1 MKKIN
6 RHSKA
11 TIEFSVGWQ
20 SNGVKYQDSLWTE
33 QVNMWR
39 DCFFPEL
46 ANILDGKS
54 EGDNVQVRV
63 PVDRTPAQYHT
74 NKLVEIKSDRF
85 YAPAH
90 PAQIIRPVPGR
101 FYPQGYLHGVNTI
114 FQVSA
119 APARCVQQGEKLLF
133 DLNHPLAGHDID
145 VTAEVISI
153 QQPDVERGGRCED
166 WLERICDNGPGM
178 QTRYR
183 NIATDFF
190 SPDGR
195 QPDDRS
201 SDEVFYAR
209 PRMVQHLDSSA
220 RETISRQYGKLISP
234 GARVLD
240 IMGSW
245 DSHLPD
251 HLHLQELTVL
261 GMNGIELAANRKA
274 TGTMIHNLNHDPH
287 LPLADKCLD
296 AVICTASVE
305 YLTDPLAVFSEMQ
318 RVLTPGGVLALAFSN
333 RWFPGKAIK
342 IWPDLHEFERLGMV
356 MEMFHRT
363 GGFTELA
370 CMTKRGMPRPEDDP
384 HWELPFSDPVFMA
397 WGKKS

>member
-6 RHSKA
+6 KHSKA
-11 TIEFSVGWQ
+11 TIEFLVEWQ
-20 SNGVKYQDSLWTE
+20 SNSVKHQDSLWTE

-39 DCFFPEL
+39 DCFLPEL
-46 ANILDGKS
+46 AKALEGKKA
-54 EGDNVQVRV
+54 GDKAYIQV
-63 PVDRTPAQYHT
+63 PADRTPATYHK
-74 NKLVEIKSDRF
+74 NKLVKIQSNRF
-85 YAPAH
+85 YDPAH
-90 PAQIIRPVPGR
+90 PAQVIRPVPGR
-101 FYPQGYLHGVNTI
+101 FYPQGFLHGVNTV

-119 APARCVQQGEKLLF
+119 APARCVQQGGKLVF
-133 DLNHPLAGHDID
+133 DLNHPLAGHDLD
-145 VTAEVISI
+145 VTAKVISI
-153 QQPDVERGGRCED
+153 CQLDVERGGRCED

-178 QTRYR
+178 QARYG

-190 SPDGR
+190 TLDGR
-195 QPDDRS
+195 QREDNTSDD
-201 SDEVFYAR
+201 VFYTQ

-220 RETISRQYGKLISP
+220 RETISRQYGKLIPS

-261 GMNGIELAANRKA
+261 GMNRNELAENRKA
-274 TGTMIHNLNHDPH
+274 TRTMIHDLNLDPN
-287 LPLADKCLD
+287 LPLADNSLD
-296 AVICTASVE
+296 AIICTASVE
-305 YLTDPLAVFSEMQ
+305 YLTDPLAVFFEMQ

-370 CMTKRGMPRPEDDP
+370 GMTKRGMPRPEDDS
-384 HWELPFSDPVFMA
+384 HWELPFSDPAFMA
-397 WGKKS
+397 WGKKA